1 MSSNYPILVKTYQLA
16 LWYIKKIEKLPK
28 NHRFTL
34 GEKIQSEIIELL
46 LIYSDTIYS
55 SDKKRLLKSAN
66 RSIEKLRLLTRLL
79 SDLNILSIQNRRFV
93 LDSLDEIGAM
103 SGGWA
108 KSIQ

>member
-1 MSSNYPILVKTYQLA
+1 MSNSYPILVKTYQLT

-34 GEKIQSEIIELL
+34 GEKIQNEIIELL

-55 SDKKRLLKSAN
+55 SDKKRLLNSAN

-79 SDLNILSIQNRRFV
+79 SDLNILSIQNRRFI
-93 LDSLDEIGAM
+93 LDCLDEIGAM